1 MLPLS
6 LAMRRVPWYFETV
19 ILAPFLTPGSFRRF
33 GYCPFHWLCY
43 SPTAEQS
50 RTPGLRRSKPQPSTT
65 ELRALQTQP
74 PRPWDKLQW
83 QFWTCLVSEANFILL
98 PCKQDAYNA
107 PCKASLPIC
116 PSLEGSCKGPSP
128 SADAESRTSIV
139 LLSAAHAKSTQQAF
153 ERDDVG
159 CFQTPI
165 TAGFPFSS

>member
-1 MLPLS
+1 MYLNAPSLSCHEEGSLVFWDSYPCPISNPRIISQIWLLSLPLIV
-6 LAMRRVPWYFETV
+6 LFP
-19 ILAPFLTPGSFRRF
+19 
-33 GYCPFHWLCY
+33 YCR
-43 SPTAEQS
+43 TEQ
-50 RTPGLRRSKPQPSTT
+50 STT

-139 LLSAAHAKSTQQAF
+139 LLSAALAKSTQQAF

>member
-6 LAMRRVPWYFETV
+6 LAMRRVPWHFETV
-19 ILAPFLTPGSFRRF
+19 IFAPFLTLGSFRRF
-33 GYCPFHWLCY
+33 GYCLFHWLCY

-50 RTPGLRRSKPQPSTT
+50 RTPGLRGSKPQPSTT

-98 PCKQDAYNA
+98 PRKH
-107 PCKASLPIC
+107 PCKAPLPIH

-139 LLSAAHAKSTQQAF
+139 LLSPAHAKSTQQAF